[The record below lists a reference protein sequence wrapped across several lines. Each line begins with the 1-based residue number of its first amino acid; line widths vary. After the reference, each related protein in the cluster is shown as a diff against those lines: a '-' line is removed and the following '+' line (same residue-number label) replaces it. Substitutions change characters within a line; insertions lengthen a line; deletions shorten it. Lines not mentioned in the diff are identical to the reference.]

1 MMSWQR
7 SLQAAARA
15 LRKEESALCKELDL
29 VRKKLHDLEH
39 LSSGQPSNGSSRRKT
54 GSRRLSPKGRAAI
67 SRAAKKRWADYRR
80 DKKKAVRAH

>member
-1 MMSWQR
+1 MSWQR

-15 LRKEESALCKELDL
+15 LRKEEAALCKELDH
-29 VRKKLHDLEH
+29 VRKKLHDLKGLASE
-39 LSSGQPSNGSSRRKT
+39 PSPNGSARRKT

-80 DKKKAVRAH
+80 DKRKVARSR